1 MSWLCPICKGKTVNA
16 CEYCPSCKSRGK
28 LSERPKEIDLSILD
42 SYDILIEEIQTNK
55 IYKSLEINYTEYE
68 RINKMNIDNND
79 DSTRPLTPEEEWF
92 KKLFNHE
99 IMFIKDMDTITFR
112 AHLEELQNIAK
123 EGKVRYYIAKEFDRK
138 RTVKKGEVTGF
149 SPSINADPL
158 AHDAINTVK
167 DRQKRLTA
175 KEKIEAGLIALGID
189 PKAAASLMSAG
200 VIKARLEDKNKE
212 DFKTKKEE
220 IKEEEKKPFFNPFQK
235 KVE

>member
-68 RINKMNIDNND
+68 RINKNMNDNENG
-79 DSTRPLTPEEEWF
+79 RILTEDEELY
-92 KKLFNHE
+92 KILFNHE
-99 IMFIKDMDTITFR
+99 TILVKDMDTITFR
-112 AHLEELQNIAK
+112 AHLEELQKIAK
-123 EGKVRYYIAKEFDRK
+123 EAK
-138 RTVKKGEVTGF
+138 GF

-200 VIKARLEDKNKE
+200 TIKARLEDKNKE

-220 IKEEEKKPFFNPFQK
+220 PKEEEKKPFFNPFQK